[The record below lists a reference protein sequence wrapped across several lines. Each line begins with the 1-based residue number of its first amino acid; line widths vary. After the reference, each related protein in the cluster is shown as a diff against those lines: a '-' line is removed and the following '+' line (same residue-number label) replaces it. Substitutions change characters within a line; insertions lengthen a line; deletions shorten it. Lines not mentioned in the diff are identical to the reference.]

1 MATPEPSGHPSSAS
15 WFQAL
20 VHSGWGERRTRMM
33 ILFPEAYWPQSLD
46 LPRDKQYLSSVGYFF
61 HPPFPIWPPL
71 VPGAWKRGAPQPLS
85 AVLMAQHIFTSP
97 QSTPRPFHTRQLS
110 WTHLWFLNLHA
121 WFSLSL
127 PPGQLVWWVPME
139 SGVRGKSAPWPPSGG
154 ASCPAWCLLT
164 WLLLCTL

>member
-1 MATPEPSGHPSSAS
+1 MVPGTCPLGLGGEENKNDDFFSLRPTGLKAWTCLETSNISAV
-15 WFQAL
+15 WD
-20 VHSGWGERRTRMM
+20 
-33 ILFPEAYWPQSLD
+33 I
-46 LPRDKQYLSSVGYFF
+46 FF

-139 SGVRGKSAPWPPSGG
+139 RGVRGKSAPWPPSGG